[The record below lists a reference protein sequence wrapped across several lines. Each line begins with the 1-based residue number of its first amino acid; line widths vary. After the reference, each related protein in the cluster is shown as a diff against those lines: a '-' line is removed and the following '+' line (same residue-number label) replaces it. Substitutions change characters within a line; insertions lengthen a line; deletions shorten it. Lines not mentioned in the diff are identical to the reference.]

1 MSLFSVQALT
11 SEHPANFVRRCAAS
25 AYIFE
30 APTLKTEGVKMR
42 NGKSRMTNN
51 RAFWSGAALGSLV
64 NWIAAVALAGARL

>member
-1 MSLFSVQALT
+1 
-11 SEHPANFVRRCAAS
+11 
-25 AYIFE
+25 
-30 APTLKTEGVKMR
+30 MR